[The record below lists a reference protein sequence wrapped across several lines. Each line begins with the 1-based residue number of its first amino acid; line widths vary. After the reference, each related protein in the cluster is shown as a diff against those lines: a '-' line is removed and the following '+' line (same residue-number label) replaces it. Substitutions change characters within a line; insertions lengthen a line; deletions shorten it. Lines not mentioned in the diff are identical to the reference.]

1 MSNDVRPSVGNEVT
15 ITKHN
20 EVISLENNITKKDF
34 KKTFWRSFTLL
45 NSFNYERMQG
55 LGYLFAIMPELKK
68 IYKDDKEGLKKAY
81 HRHMEA
87 FNMTIAPAPFVMGI
101 SVAMEEKAKADPNF
115 DTSSINAV
123 KVALMGPLSGIGDT
137 FFWGIFRIIACSI
150 GISFAKEGN
159 FLAPIILLLL
169 FNIPTFLTRWYGLKI
184 GYVRGSKL
192 LADLQESGKMQLFTY
207 CAGIVGV
214 MAIGCM
220 VASQINIV
228 SPFSFSIAG
237 QKIVIQD
244 YLNQILP
251 KFLPLAA
258 TLAIYVAI
266 KKRVKITRIIAAIV
280 VVGFILGV
288 LGIIGA

>member
-1 MSNDVRPSVGNEVT
+1 MNNDLRPTEASDVT
-15 ITKHN
+15 LANNREI
-20 EVISLENNITKKDF
+20 ISIENNLTKKDF
-34 KKTFWRSFTLL
+34 KKTFWRSFALL
-45 NSFNYERMQG
+45 SSFNYERMQG
-55 LGYLFAIMPELKK
+55 LGYLYSIMPQLKK
-68 IYKDDKEGLKKAY
+68 IYKDDPEGLKKAY

-101 SVAMEEKAKADPNF
+101 TVAMEEKAKADPNF
-115 DTSSINAV
+115 DTASINAV

-150 GISFAKEGN
+150 GISFAANGN
-159 FLAPIILLLL
+159 FLAPFIMLIL
-169 FNIPTFLTRWYGLKI
+169 FNIPAFLTRWYGLKI
-184 GYVRGSKL
+184 GYSKGSQL
-192 LADLQESGKMQLFTY
+192 LTDLQESGKIRLFTY

-228 SPFSFSIAG
+228 SPIDFSISG

-251 KFLPLAA
+251 KLLPLVT
-258 TLAIYVAI
+258 TLAILVAI
-266 KKRVKITRIIAAIV
+266 KKRIKVTRIIGTIV
-280 VVGFILGV
+280 IVGFILGV
-288 LGIIGA
+288 LGIIG

>member
-1 MSNDVRPSVGNEVT
+1 MSNE
-15 ITKHN
+15 I
-20 EVISLENNITKKDF
+20 ISTENNITKKDF
-34 KKTFWRSFTLL
+34 RKTFWRSFTLL
-45 NSFNYERMQG
+45 NSFNYERMEG
-55 LGYLFAIMPELKK
+55 LGYLFSIMPELKK
-68 IYKDDKEGLKKAY
+68 IYKDDPEGLKKAY

-101 SVAMEEKAKADPNF
+101 TVAMEEQAKADPDF

-150 GISFAKEGN
+150 GVSFAKEGN
-159 FLAPIILLLL
+159 ILAPLIMLIL
-169 FNIPTFLTRWYGLKI
+169 FNTPTFLTRWYGLKI
-184 GYVRGSKL
+184 GYSRGSKL
-192 LADLQESGKMQLFTY
+192 LSDLQSSGKMQLFTY

-214 MAIGCM
+214 MAIGAM

-228 SPFSFSIAG
+228 SPLQFTIAG
-237 QKIVIQD
+237 QQVVIQD
-244 YLNQILP
+244 YLNQIMP
-251 KFLPLAA
+251 KILPLCA
-258 TLAIYVAI
+258 TIAIYAAI
-266 KKRVKITRIIAAIV
+266 KKRIKITRIIATIV